1 MSSRRSTS
9 FPLNADV
16 VYVIV
21 LLLPDFRSLR
31 SLSHSCR
38 FIHNLID
45 TRWQGIS
52 RAVAVNEA
60 GLALPHCLRS
70 VAYTISEEGDHVM
83 AEFRYPYEPSDM
95 ALDWRVALHLSKK
108 ARVARTLEDIYS
120 WRYKDRTSRT
130 SKLSEIEA
138 LRFQRSVYRLSLLS
152 SAYGVGLDY
161 RRPESDSAFLRQLPT
176 SQLEELWETIVFLG
190 NLSLW
195 TSRIE
200 AWSLGAY
207 ETGEGEGADADQ
219 WPALGAYVGPEMVL
233 DGFQRSSIAEVRKYE
248 VYSYSY
254 RDFLVRPLHRLLKER
269 WRSREASR
277 DSRKSPFL
285 IFDTIEGYGDRC
297 GRCNAVSHNNLWNQS
312 NWVLLKGEL
321 GGRIFDYLPGSLPKN
336 PFELT
341 CMQNF
346 LRNMQ
351 FPDFMDELLR
361 FNHPAYGSGDPQQ
374 WLCLKCVSSTMR
386 ERLLYWWVECTKQF
400 QSRDCLNGY
409 QCVAQGRDAKHALLF
424 RHLCEP
430 AGTRTSNK

>member
-1 MSSRRSTS
+1 
-9 FPLNADV
+9 
-16 VYVIV
+16 
-21 LLLPDFRSLR
+21 
-31 SLSHSCR
+31 
-38 FIHNLID
+38 
-45 TRWQGIS
+45 
-52 RAVAVNEA
+52 
-60 GLALPHCLRS
+60 
-70 VAYTISEEGDHVM
+70 M

-108 ARVARTLEDIYS
+108 ARVARALEDIYS
-120 WRYKDRTSRT
+120 WRCKDRTSRT

-254 RDFLVRPLHRLLKER
+254 RDFLPVSLI
-269 WRSREASR
+269 AS
-277 DSRKSPFL
+277 
-285 IFDTIEGYGDRC
+285 DTVGMGTI
-297 GRCNAVSHNNLWNQS
+297 A
-312 NWVLLKGEL
+312 
-321 GGRIFDYLPGSLPKN
+321 LPKVVMRGTPSSLDISASPPGLARRTN
-336 PFELT
+336 
-341 CMQNF
+341 N
-346 LRNMQ
+346 
-351 FPDFMDELLR
+351 
-361 FNHPAYGSGDPQQ
+361 
-374 WLCLKCVSSTMR
+374 VSPRIAVPRHAKLPS
-386 ERLLYWWVECTKQF
+386 L
-400 QSRDCLNGY
+400 
-409 QCVAQGRDAKHALLF
+409 VAADSMMCK
-424 RHLCEP
+424 
-430 AGTRTSNK
+430 S